1 MNRQPNT
8 RPAFYCRGVGML
20 EILVA
25 VLVISIGILGLA
37 TLQGTATRQNSNA
50 YLRSQATILAHD
62 IAERMRANRENADA
76 YVLAMTDDPPTGTSR
91 AAEDLNEWISSIEM
105 LLPQGDGAIEQNGDH
120 FTISVE
126 FDVSRGEEPTTVVIV
141 ETEP

>member
-1 MNRQPNT
+1 MI
-8 RPAFYCRGVGML
+8 

-62 IAERMRANRENADA
+62 IAERMRANSENADD
-76 YVLAMTDDPPTGTSR
+76 YVLAMADDPPTDTTR
-91 AAEDLNEWISSIEM
+91 AAEDLAEWIASIEK
-105 LLPQGDGAIEQNGDH
+105 LLPQGDGEIERDGDH

-126 FDVSRGEEPTTVVIV
+126 FDVSRGEEPATVVTV